1 MFSHSLQVQLV
12 KGFRLQA
19 MRTCN
24 AGWLLLTVLFFWSQ
38 VTATMTCLDD
48 QLDAASKAYAAPIVF
63 QGRLIRLQYSPTIK
77 KLKFRVKKMYKND
90 KDVLLKKNR
99 YVYLNFLTTNSCAN
113 TFKIKDFELK
123 RKFIVFATAQSSTE
137 PRNYFKKS
145 VIAVALPLRLN
156 RKTDRTVRNILC
168 RGCATPPSARIHPIR
183 VRTKLNTQLKLQCKV
198 KGNPWPKVQWYKN
211 KKLIKENK
219 RIQIQTKRKSSVITV
234 KRVKRRDGGRY
245 ECRASNILAPIS
257 TSKVKVVV
265 TGSRKPTKS
274 SEHSTESTSWH
285 FKRSPCNVQSFC
297 LNGGTCTMI
306 ESLQERVYVL
316 MAIKEG
322 DVNKKIRST
331 HLVCCHRL

>member
-1 MFSHSLQVQLV
+1 MC
-12 KGFRLQA
+12 G
-19 MRTCN
+19 
-24 AGWLLLTVLFFWSQ
+24 
-38 VTATMTCLDD
+38 TMTLSCLMFITSSS
-48 QLDAASKAYAAPIVF
+48 LVSLSSLAT
-63 QGRLIRLQYSPTIK
+63 SPLPEVDT
-77 KLKFRVKKMYKND
+77 
-90 KDVLLKKNR
+90 
-99 YVYLNFLTTNSCAN
+99 CAVPSGGVPG
-113 TFKIKDFELK
+113 KWG
-123 RKFIVFATAQSSTE
+123 
-137 PRNYFKKS
+137 RNYY
-145 VIAVALPLRLN
+145 
-156 RKTDRTVRNILC
+156 
-168 RGCATPPSARIHPIR
+168 ATPPSARIHPIR

-306 ESLQERVYVL
+306 ESLQERVCECADGYKGRRCEQKDTIYTFGVL
-316 MAIKEG
+316 PQTLADIVTTTRTLESVLGK
-322 DVNKKIRST
+322 
-331 HLVCCHRL
+331 